1 MWVIPEASP
10 EFVCAMEQVL
20 DVYQREYDE
29 QYPVVCLDES
39 PKQLMGEKR
48 VPVQTSDGTTL
59 CDSEYIGEGVVPLYM
74 LFEPLAGQR
83 QVHVRE
89 SNNRLEWARL
99 VAELVENQYAG
110 AAKVT
115 LVQDNLR
122 AHKPA
127 AMYEVFEPERAKA
140 ILDKLEFVFTPRHG
154 SWLNMAEIE
163 FSVLT
168 RQATKG
174 RIADKQLLAER
185 VEQWQIKRNEKQAKA
200 NWQFR
205 AKDARIKLKKLYPT
219 I

>member
-20 DVYQREYDE
+20 DVYQRPYDE
-29 QYPVVCLDES
+29 RHPVVCLDES
-39 PKQLMGEKR
+39 PKQLIREKR
-48 VPVQTSDGTTL
+48 VPVQAGDGTSL
-59 CDSEYIGEGVVPLYM
+59 YDSEYIREGVVQLYM
-74 LFEPLAGQR
+74 VFEPLAGQR
-83 QVHVRE
+83 KVHLRE

-99 VAELVENQYAG
+99 VAELVEEQYAT
-110 AAKVT
+110 ATKVT

-140 ILDKLEFVFTPRHG
+140 ILDRLELVFTPRHG

-168 RQATKG
+168 RQAIKG
-174 RIADKQLLAER
+174 RIADRQLLAER
-185 VEQWQIKRNEKQAKA
+185 VEAWQQKRNQKKVKA
-200 NWQFR
+200 NWQFKT
-205 AKDARIKLKKLYPT
+205 KDARIKLRKLYPT

>member
-20 DVYQREYDE
+20 DVYRRPYDG

-39 PKQLMGEKR
+39 PKQLIREKR
-48 VPVQTSDGTTL
+48 VPVQAGYGTIL
-59 CDSEYIGEGVVPLYM
+59 YDSEYIREGVVQLYM
-74 LFEPLAGQR
+74 VFEPLAGQR
-83 QVHVRE
+83 RVHLRE

-99 VAELVENQYAG
+99 VAELVEKQYA
-110 AAKVT
+110 AATKVT

-140 ILDKLEFVFTPRHG
+140 ILDKLELVFTPKHG

-168 RQATKG
+168 RQAVKG
-174 RIADKQLLAER
+174 RVADKQLLAER
-185 VEQWQIKRNEKQAKA
+185 VQAWQQKRNQKQVKA
-200 NWQFR
+200 NWQFKT
-205 AKDARIKLKKLYPT
+205 KDARIKLRKLYPT

>member
-20 DVYQREYDE
+20 DVYQRPYDE

-39 PKQLMGEKR
+39 PKQLIRERR
-48 VPVQTSDGTTL
+48 VPVQAGDGTSL
-59 CDSEYIGEGVVPLYM
+59 YDSEYIREGVVQLYM
-74 LFEPLAGQR
+74 VSEPLAGQR
-83 QVHVRE
+83 KVHLRE
-89 SNNRLEWARL
+89 SNNRLEWARI
-99 VAELVENQYAG
+99 VAELVEKQYAT

-115 LVQDNLR
+115 LVQDNLK

-140 ILDKLEFVFTPRHG
+140 ILDKLEFVFTPKHG

-168 RQATKG
+168 RQTIKG
-174 RIADKQLLAER
+174 RVADKQLLAER
-185 VEQWQIKRNEKQAKA
+185 VQAWQQKRNQKQVKA
-200 NWQFR
+200 NWQFKT
-205 AKDARIKLKKLYPT
+205 KDARIKLRKLYPT